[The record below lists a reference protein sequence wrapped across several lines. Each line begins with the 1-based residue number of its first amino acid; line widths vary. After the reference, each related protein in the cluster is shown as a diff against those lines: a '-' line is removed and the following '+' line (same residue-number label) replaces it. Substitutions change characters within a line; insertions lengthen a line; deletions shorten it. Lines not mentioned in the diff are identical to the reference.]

1 MFLKQAVENQKLQ
14 RRLKDLSYQYFN
26 NQQIQQKS
34 LKQTKSSQI
43 GHAKRIHLVDET
55 PSSATH
61 QNNVERV
68 QNIYE
73 NISAR
78 DPNIRS
84 LLNSITD
91 S

>member
-43 GHAKRIHLVDET
+43 GHAKRIHLVDE
-55 PSSATH
+55 SKSH
-61 QNNVERV
+61 EQNNNGERV